1 MTSANMNW
9 GYKFSSSSKSKDD
22 SSSNNDSSNNN
33 DLFGGSQDFSD
44 RRFTAEKSS
53 TQGDDQERKSK
64 IHFIAQN
71 SMEYQP

>member
-9 GYKFSSSSKSKDD
+9 GYKFSSSSKSDDD

-44 RRFTAEKSS
+44 RRFTAVNLRSLKS
-53 TQGDDQERKSK
+53 
-64 IHFIAQN
+64 
-71 SMEYQP
+71 